1 MVVSFCGHRNVY
13 DEIEKL
19 IVAGVDTFYF
29 GSKSEFDRFCYVVV
43 SILKEKYP
51 HIVSVLVIPYI
62 NKDYD
67 KSLYD
72 ISEYPPI
79 ENVPKRLAII
89 KRNRWMVDK
98 SDVVVAY
105 IRNNFGGAAMMFD
118 YAERKDVATNCRIPV
133 FSIDAVE
140 TLLDW
145 RN

>member
-1 MVVSFCGHRNVY
+1 MVVYFCGHRNVY
-13 DEIEKL
+13 DEIESKL
-19 IVAGVDTFYF
+19 YYEVENLIKQGADEFLLGGY
-29 GSKSEFDRFCYVVV
+29 GSFDYKAAKVVKH
-43 SILKEKYP
+43 LKEKYP

-118 YAERKDVATNCRIPV
+118 YAERKDVKI
-133 FSIDAVE
+133 IK
-140 TLLDW
+140 L
-145 RN
+145 